1 MTLTPFDNE
10 LKKIECLIKEKKH
23 AASDANL
30 QSKTYEHDMQA
41 LTKEK
46 AATADFVVNLEKRYV
61 LLLYAIFYLILLIM
75 F

>member
-1 MTLTPFDNE
+1 M
-10 LKKIECLIKEKKH
+10 IKEKQ
-23 AASDANL
+23 AASDADL
-30 QSKTYEHDMQA
+30 RLEEYEHDMQA